1 MKLICS
7 QSDLSTHLSLA
18 SRAVPSRPERIVLG
32 NVLLVAEEET
42 QIVGLT
48 GFDGNLAIC
57 TNFNAEVVEG
67 GKITLPAKLFNDI
80 VSRLPE
86 MEITLAS
93 AEDNTDE
100 ESILA
105 TLSSASGKF
114 QLRGIDAA
122 EFPELPVTET
132 AETINLPVSAFSAG
146 LGGCLFAAS
155 TELSK
160 QILTGVHLTALS
172 DAPQGALASPGV
184 SPGVVA
190 PQGDRENAAYDGEGC
205 SRLESISN
213 RRVDSLEFA
222 ATDSH
227 RLAVVKTI
235 LENQERDKEN
245 PTPIETT
252 NNITDFALTIPARAL
267 RELERMLTGAKS
279 EEQIQF
285 RFDDTQIVFEL
296 KNQRLT
302 CLRLTGAYP
311 AYQQLIPRQFTRQMI
326 VERKRL
332 ISSLE
337 LVAVIAQKNNIVK
350 FSLDGNAGQLFLSVD
365 AKDVGSAKESLPAEI
380 TGGNLDIA
388 FNIKYLMDGLKALP
402 AEQIKMQLN
411 DWNQPVIFTPLGRL
425 QMTYLVMPVQIR
437 N

>member
-1 MKLICS
+1 MKLVCS

-18 SRAVPSRPERIVLG
+18 SRAVPSRPERIILG

-42 QIVGLT
+42 QKVSLT
-48 GFDGNLAIC
+48 AFDGNLAIC

-67 GKITLPAKLFNDI
+67 GTITLPAKLFNDI

-86 MEITLAS
+86 MEITLSS
-93 AEDNTDE
+93 AGNEMEE

-122 EFPELPVTET
+122 EFPELPVIET
-132 AETINLPVSAFSAG
+132 AETINLPVAAFSEG

-160 QILTGVHLTALS
+160 QILTGVHLKALS
-172 DAPQGALASPGV
+172 DE
-184 SPGVVA
+184 
-190 PQGDRENAAYDGEGC
+190 PQGDREIATY
-205 SRLESISN
+205 
-213 RRVDSLEFA
+213 DSLEFA

-227 RLAVVKTI
+227 RLAVVTTI
-235 LENQERDKEN
+235 LEDEGENGDN
-245 PTPIETT
+245 PTPVKASIDVA
-252 NNITDFALTIPARAL
+252 DFALTIPARAL
-267 RELERMLTGAKS
+267 RELERMLSGSQPS
-279 EEQIQF
+279 ETLQF

-311 AYQQLIPRQFTRQMI
+311 AYQQLIPRSFTRQMI

-337 LVAVIAQKNNIVK
+337 LVAVLAQQNNIVK
-350 FSLDGNAGQLFLSVD
+350 FSLDSEAEQLFLSVD
-365 AKDVGSAKESLPAEI
+365 AKDVGNAQESLPAEI
-380 TGGNLDIA
+380 TGGSLDIA

-402 AEQIKMQLN
+402 ASEIKMQLN
-411 DWNQPVIFTPLGRL
+411 DWNQPVIFTPLGGL
-425 QMTYLVMPVQIR
+425 KMTYLVMPVQIR

>member
-18 SRAVPSRPERIVLG
+18 SRAVPSRPERTILG

-42 QIVGLT
+42 QTVSLT
-48 GFDGNLAIC
+48 GFDGNLAIH
-57 TNFNAEVVEG
+57 TNFNAEVMEG
-67 GKITLPAKLFNDI
+67 GQITLPAKLFNDI

-86 MEITLAS
+86 MEITLA
-93 AEDNTDE
+93 AT
-100 ESILA
+100 ESETETENILA

-114 QLRGIDAA
+114 QLKGIDAA
-122 EFPELPVTET
+122 EFPELPEIET
-132 AETINLPVSAFSAG
+132 AETIDLPVSAFSAG

-172 DAPQGALASPGV
+172 ETPS
-184 SPGVVA
+184 
-190 PQGDRENAAYDGEGC
+190 GDRENTAHESEEY
-205 SRLESISN
+205 SRLESRAN
-213 RRVDSLEFA
+213 LRVESLEFA

-235 LENQERDKEN
+235 LDDREEDNENS
-245 PTPIETT
+245 TPVKTT
-252 NNITDFALTIPARAL
+252 HEMADFALTIPARAL

-279 EEQIQF
+279 EDRVQF
-285 RFDDTQIVFEL
+285 RFDDTQIVFQV

-311 AYQQLIPRQFTRQMI
+311 AYQKLIPRQFARQMT

-337 LVAVIAQKNNIVK
+337 LVAVLAQKNNIVK
-350 FSLDGNAGQLFLSVD
+350 FSLEDEAGQLFLSVD

-380 TGGNLDIA
+380 TGGSLEIA

-411 DWNQPVIFTPLGRL
+411 DWNQPVIFTPLGGL

>member
-7 QSDLSTHLSLA
+7 QSDLSSYLSLA

-32 NVLLVAEEET
+32 NVLVVAEEKT
-42 QIVGLT
+42 QIVSLT
-48 GFDGNLAIC
+48 GFDGNLAIH

-93 AEDNTDE
+93 AEYQTE
-100 ESILA
+100 AESILV

-114 QLRGIDAA
+114 ELKGIDAT
-122 EFPELPVTET
+122 EFPELPEIET
-132 AETINLPVSAFSAG
+132 AETIDLPVSAFSQG

-160 QILTGVHLTALS
+160 QILTGVHLTAL
-172 DAPQGALASPGV
+172 A
-184 SPGVVA
+184 
-190 PQGDRENAAYDGEGC
+190 DGEY
-205 SRLESISN
+205 N
-213 RRVDSLEFA
+213 SLEFA

-235 LENQERDKEN
+235 LDERDGRETRAYPIESLENREQDHKN
-245 PTPIETT
+245 PTPLETAHKSA
-252 NNITDFALTIPARAL
+252 DFTLTIPARAL
-267 RELERMLTGAKS
+267 RELERMLAGAKS
-279 EEQIQF
+279 EDRIQF
-285 RFDDTQIVFEL
+285 RFDDTQIVFQV

-311 AYQQLIPRQFTRQMI
+311 AYQQLIPRSFIRQMT

-337 LVAVIAQKNNIVK
+337 LVAVLAQKNNIVK
-350 FSLDGNAGQLFLSVD
+350 FSLDSEAGQLFLSVD

-380 TGGNLDIA
+380 TGGSLDIA

-411 DWNQPVIFTPLGRL
+411 EWNQPVIFTPLGGL

>member
-1 MKLICS
+1 MKIICS

-42 QIVGLT
+42 QTVSLT

-86 MEITLAS
+86 MEITLACVEQETS
-93 AEDNTDE
+93 E

-122 EFPELPVTET
+122 EFPELPVIET
-132 AETINLPVSAFSAG
+132 KETISLPVSAFGAG

-160 QILTGVHLTALS
+160 QILTGIHLKAFS
-172 DAPQGALASPGV
+172 
-184 SPGVVA
+184 
-190 PQGDRENAAYDGEGC
+190 DGEY
-205 SRLESISN
+205 
-213 RRVDSLEFA
+213 DSLEFA

-235 LENQERDKEN
+235 LENSAEDIDN
-245 PTPIETT
+245 PTPKETT
-252 NNITDFALTIPARAL
+252 NNFADFTLTIPARAL
-267 RELERMLTGAKS
+267 RELEKMLTSAKS
-279 EEQIQF
+279 EDQIQF
-285 RFDDTQIVFEL
+285 HFDDTQIVFEL

-311 AYQQLIPRQFTRQMI
+311 AYQQLIPSQFIRQMT

-337 LVAVIAQKNNIVK
+337 LVAVLAQKNNIVK
-350 FSLDGNAGQLFLSVD
+350 FSLDSELGQLFLSVD
-365 AKDVGSAKESLPAEI
+365 AKDVGNAQESLPAEI

-411 DWNQPVIFTPLGRL
+411 EWNQPVIFTPLGGL

>member
-18 SRAVPSRPERIVLG
+18 SRAVPSRPEKIILG
-32 NVLLVAEEET
+32 NVLLVAREET
-42 QIVGLT
+42 QTVSLT
-48 GFDGNLAIC
+48 AFDGNLAIC

-86 MEITLAS
+86 MEITLS
-93 AEDNTDE
+93 ATEAEAEVD
-100 ESILA
+100 SITA

-114 QLRGIDAA
+114 ELRGIDAA
-122 EFPELPVTET
+122 EFPELPVIST
-132 AETINLPVSAFSAG
+132 AETIDLPVSSFTEG

-160 QILTGVHLTALS
+160 QILTGVHFKALS
-172 DAPQGALASPGV
+172 NGAGDEEQPTYDA
-184 SPGVVA
+184 
-190 PQGDRENAAYDGEGC
+190 
-205 SRLESISN
+205 
-213 RRVDSLEFA
+213 LEFA

-235 LENQERDKEN
+235 LEPATETEEN
-245 PTPIETT
+245 PTSVDSDR
-252 NNITDFALTIPARAL
+252 NLSDFALTIPARAL
-267 RELERMLTGAKS
+267 RELERMLANS
-279 EEQIQF
+279 RAEDRVQF

-311 AYQQLIPRQFTRQMI
+311 AYQQLIPRQFTRQMV

-337 LVAVIAQKNNIVK
+337 LVAVLAQKNNIVK
-350 FSLDGNAGQLFLSVD
+350 FSLDSEAEQLFLSVD
-365 AKDVGSAKESLPAEI
+365 AKDIGSAKESLPAEI
-380 TGGNLDIA
+380 TGSDIDIA

-411 DWNQPVIFTPLGRL
+411 EWNQPVIFTPLGGL

>member
-18 SRAVPSRPERIVLG
+18 SRAVPSRPERIILG
-32 NVLLVAEEET
+32 NVLLVAEKET
-42 QIVGLT
+42 QSVSLT
-48 GFDGNLAIC
+48 GFDGNLAIY
-57 TNFNAEVVEG
+57 TTFNAEVVEG

-86 MEITLAS
+86 MEITLAVTES
-93 AEDNTDE
+93 ETEA

-105 TLSSASGKF
+105 NLSSASGKF
-114 QLRGIDAA
+114 QLKGMDAA
-122 EFPELPVTET
+122 EFPELPEIET
-132 AETINLPVSAFSAG
+132 AETIDLPVSAFSEG

-172 DAPQGALASPGV
+172 DAPS
-184 SPGVVA
+184 
-190 PQGDRENAAYDGEGC
+190 GDRENSTC
-205 SRLESISN
+205 
-213 RRVDSLEFA
+213 DSLEFA

-235 LENQERDKEN
+235 LEHQEEDSEN
-245 PTPIETT
+245 SAPIETT
-252 NNITDFALTIPARAL
+252 NKLTNFALTIPAKAL

-279 EEQIQF
+279 EDRVQF
-285 RFDDTQIVFEL
+285 RFDDTQIIFKV

-311 AYQQLIPRQFTRQMI
+311 AYQQLIPRSFTRQMT

-337 LVAVIAQKNNIVK
+337 LVAVLAQKNNIVK
-350 FSLDGNAGQLFLSVD
+350 FSLDSEAGQLFLSVD
-365 AKDVGSAKESLPAEI
+365 AKDVGNAKESLPAEI
-380 TGGNLDIA
+380 TGSSLEIA

-402 AEQIKMQLN
+402 ASEIKMQLN
-411 DWNQPVIFTPLGRL
+411 EWNQPVIFTPLGGL